1 VRIHTGI
8 IGLPLEFN
16 KSHNLINCSYFLT
29 HESREFPLSPENF
42 LSRIGSPDG
51 QRSIE
56 SLDIVWPMLEK
67 ADVDAK
73 KRRII

>member
-1 VRIHTGI
+1 M
-8 IGLPLEFN
+8 
-16 KSHNLINCSYFLT
+16 
-29 HESREFPLSPENF
+29 SPENF
-42 LSRIGSPDG
+42 LSWIGSPDG

-73 KRRII
+73 KRQII